1 MPPYVGLIWIQYV
14 LISVSGLQPVLIA
27 LAPAIGLRAPIGS
40 VAKYAY
46 CFSRLFLCGLLVSV
60 I

>member
-1 MPPYVGLIWIQYV
+1 V

-27 LAPAIGLRAPIGS
+27 LAPAIGLPAPIGS

>member
-1 MPPYVGLIWIQYV
+1 MTV
-14 LISVSGLQPVLIA
+14 SVSCLQLVFFIT
-27 LAPAIGLRAPIGS
+27 LAPAIGLPAPIGS

-46 CFSRLFLCGLLVSV
+46 CFSRLFLCGLLISV